1 MTSFSSSFIFISR
14 RSNRGGDGVKHT
26 ARTVL
31 VVCLLTA
38 IVAAGYQH
46 TTRALQEEENPSEE
60 TSRNDTIS
68 FSRDVVP
75 IIQKNC
81 LPCHA
86 EDNFNPSEL
95 SLDSYELLMR
105 GGRHGDAVV
114 PGKAGESPLVQK
126 LRPDPPFG
134 DRMPLDMRKKKGRK
148 PGVMPLSEEEIEL
161 IATWIAQGARD
172 N

>member
-1 MTSFSSSFIFISR
+1 VEYI
-14 RSNRGGDGVKHT
+14 
-26 ARTVL
+26 ARTVP
-31 VVCLLTA
+31 VVLLLIAMAVTA
-38 IVAAGYQH
+38 YQSQ
-46 TTRALQEEENPSEE
+46 TRALQEEGS
-60 TSRNDTIS
+60 SAQDTAQTDTVS
-68 FSRDVVP
+68 FAKDVLP
-75 IIQKNC
+75 IIQKEC

-86 EDNFNPSEL
+86 AENFNRSEL

-105 GGRHGDAVV
+105 GGRHGDAVL
-114 PGKAGESPLVQK
+114 PGKADESPLVQK

-148 PGVMPLSEEEIEL
+148 PGVKPLTEEEIEL